1 MLSEG
6 GIKGEKKRGSILGMD
21 EQRERER
28 ERKRGVQS
36 VNVKQEAAPAR

>member
-28 ERKRGVQS
+28 KRGVQS